1 MVSPACSTRGTTTVD
16 VIPPTPPG
24 PALPA
29 PGVSTYTRK
38 EHQHSRRPSPSL
50 LPVQCCGQL
59 SHGTAAGTV
68 IGNSALMGTYV
79 RDEYRLFHRFSHR
92 IPVLFP
98 GFQRHNAQIS
108 CQGLLQVSVLQATDH
123 LDHCQA
129 ASIAPAPSLFLHPI
143 GIRPMVA
150 FTSPQPFPTFFQSL
164 PQRQRSQPFPV
175 TFQISPQFPDV
186 LFLSVV
192 V

>member
-1 MVSPACSTRGTTTVD
+1 MDTAIIIFLLLPNTQLFSAGPAKYRLSPMPPPPCSARSPAPHRADFGTVLIT
-16 VIPPTPPG
+16 
-24 PALPA
+24 
-29 PGVSTYTRK
+29 
-38 EHQHSRRPSPSL
+38 
-50 LPVQCCGQL
+50 GQL

-92 IPVLFP
+92 IPLLFP
-98 GFQRHNAQIS
+98 GFQRHNTQIS

-129 ASIAPAPSLFLHPI
+129 ASIPPASSLFLHPI

-150 FTSPQPFPTFFQSL
+150 FTSPQPFPTIFQSL
-164 PQRQRSQPFPV
+164 PQRQRSQAFPV

>member
-1 MVSPACSTRGTTTVD
+1 MISPACSTRGTTTVD

-38 EHQHSRRPSPSL
+38 EYQHSRRPSPPCRGGGPSL

-92 IPVLFP
+92 IPLLFP

-143 GIRPMVA
+143 GISQVP
-150 FTSPQPFPTFFQSL
+150 SPFRQSSSPSL
-164 PQRQRSQPFPV
+164 SGKGVSHSQLRSK
-175 TFQISPQFPDV
+175 
-186 LFLSVV
+186 
-192 V
+192 

>member
-1 MVSPACSTRGTTTVD
+1 MASPACSTREATTAD

-29 PGVSTYTRK
+29 PGESMYTRTK
-38 EHQHSRRPSPSL
+38 YQQGQRPSPPCRGGGPSL

-68 IGNSALMGTYV
+68 IGNSTLMGTYV

-92 IPVLFP
+92 IPLLFP

-143 GIRPMVA
+143 GISQVP
-150 FTSPQPFPTFFQSL
+150 SPFRQSSSPSL
-164 PQRQRSQPFPV
+164 SGKGVRHSQLC
-175 TFQISPQFPDV
+175 SK
-186 LFLSVV
+186 
-192 V
+192 